1 MGITLLVKIKMNII
15 FLIDLCRHSIPM
27 DFARLDDYMH
37 QFKGSSSRLIT
48 VYQLLLWMLISYFFF
63 FFFDLNFVSCL
74 DALLIYFLTA

>member
-48 VYQLLLWMLISYFFF
+48 VYQLLLCFDVNQLLFFF
-63 FFFDLNFVSCL
+63 FFLSQL
-74 DALLIYFLTA
+74 R